1 MFGCSKSSKDATSRH
16 LITAGVHLVKVKV
29 HLVKVKVHLVQVK
42 VHLVKV
48 KVHLVKVKVHL
59 VKWKFTLS
67 GRATCCCWLIFD
79 LLSSASVRM
88 SGVLLGFLAKSIR
101 GAASGLIGV
110 SRRPRRIFKE
120 PRKLLRGVMST
131 VVSSLPIQV

>member
-1 MFGCSKSSKDATSRH
+1 MSWR
-16 LITAGVHLVKVKV
+16 
-29 HLVKVKVHLVQVK
+29 VQD
-42 VHLVKV
+42 V

-88 SGVLLGFLAKSIR
+88 SGVFLGFLAKSIR
-101 GAASGLIGV
+101 GAANGLIGV
-110 SRRPRRIFKE
+110 SRRPRRILKDR
-120 PRKLLRGVMST
+120 RKLLRGVMST
-131 VVSSLPIQV
+131 VVSRLPIQVGGLDIVKPISLISILTVCGYDAL